1 MRQLL
6 KAFTSDE
13 DGFLISAELVLVCT
27 LLVLGCIVGMAALSE
42 AINTELSEIAE
53 SLYASFQT
61 SPSTP
66 VAPVPPTD
74 LFGTGD
80 PLAP

>member
-42 AINTELSEIAE
+42 AINTELNEIAE
-53 SLYASFQT
+53 ALYASFQT
-61 SPSTP
+61 SPPAP
-66 VAPVPPTD
+66 VAPTQPLD

-80 PLAP
+80 PLVP

>member
-6 KAFTSDE
+6 RAFTSDE

-42 AINTELSEIAE
+42 AINTELNEIAE

-61 SPSTP
+61 SPPTP

>member
-6 KAFTSDE
+6 RAFTSDE

-42 AINTELSEIAE
+42 AINAELNEIAE

-66 VAPVPPTD
+66 VAPAQPLD

-80 PLAP
+80 PLVP